1 MVAIGADSMKKIIIS
16 ITEKLGNGWQVIGTV
31 VKSLG
36 TTQKRVESRAISG

>member
-1 MVAIGADSMKKIIIS
+1 MVVIGVDFMKKIISS

-36 TTQKRVESRAISG
+36 TTQKLVESRAISG